1 MISGG
6 LLIYIKGET
15 LMKNT
20 IIRLMPV
27 VFALLALA
35 IAGGSEMTWVF

>member
-20 IIRLMPV
+20 IIRLMPL
-27 VFALLALA
+27 VFALVALA
-35 IAGGSEMTWVF
+35 IAGGSEMSWVF

>member
-15 LMKNT
+15 LMKVAKY
-20 IIRLMPV
+20 MPI
-27 VFALLALA
+27 VFALVALA
-35 IAGGSEMTWVF
+35 IAGGSQLSWVF

>member
-20 IIRLMPV
+20 IIRLMPL
-27 VFALLALA
+27 VFALVALA

>member
-15 LMKNT
+15 LMKNNLV
-20 IIRLMPV
+20 RLMPL
-27 VFALLALA
+27 VFALVALA
-35 IAGGSEMTWVF
+35 IAGGSEMSWIF

>member
-15 LMKNT
+15 LMKIA
-20 IIRLMPV
+20 IIRLMPL
-27 VFALLALA
+27 VFALVALA
-35 IAGGSEMTWVF
+35 IAGGSEMSWVF

>member
-20 IIRLMPV
+20 FIRLMPL
-27 VFALLALA
+27 VFALVALA
-35 IAGGSEMTWVF
+35 IAGGSEMSWVF